1 MTTTP
6 AEFRDRMWTISMYP
20 EDAAHILERHE
31 REVHLL
37 LNALGYGDGANEWYY
52 RIRRRPNAVHVTVRP
67 TDESIPI
74 IRKR

>member
-6 AEFRDRMWTISMYP
+6 EHFADRMQAISRKPRDNAY
-20 EDAAHILERHE
+20 ILELHE

-37 LNALGYGDGANEWYY
+37 LNELGYGDGASEWYY

-67 TDESIPI
+67 TDESMPT